1 MMRLSRKEIGSFWH
15 FNDEFFKGKVWLPK
29 SSKLFGSGRDALR
42 RLFPMENL
50 KVGSAFGFLLIIV
63 MM

>member
-42 RLFPMENL
+42 AIVSYGKSL
-50 KVGSAFGFLLIIV
+50 KIGRAHV
-63 MM
+63 